1 MIDYYGPGL
10 ARITSTMATTVI
22 VVMVTTA
29 ISPPMTPP
37 TMAPI
42 LGAPSSSAGRVKVN
56 QWLYAR
62 LMPVGGEGVYL

>member
-37 TMAPI
+37 TIAPI
-42 LGAPSSSAGRVKVN
+42 LGAPSSSAGR
-56 QWLYAR
+56 
-62 LMPVGGEGVYL
+62 GGKGSVAI